1 VRTKAL
7 YQCHV
12 SDKFLR
18 QAGFNPGLYAI
29 ADDSVAPD
37 QLLVD
42 KVRLLLEAK
51 VPVIQLRLKNTSRQ
65 GAFEAA
71 QDVVQLAKGSGT
83 KILINDSVEIALC
96 TGVDGVHL
104 GADDLPIWVARS
116 LLRDK
121 IVGATCRTLVE
132 LETAAQQGADYG
144 GLGPVFSSTT
154 KALAVAPLGLLAAF
168 DMAQRSPIPV
178 VAIGGL
184 RLEHVPA
191 LAKSAV
197 YSMAVVSD
205 LWRDDNVV
213 SRAQAFLRA
222 WSTA

>member
-1 VRTKAL
+1 
-7 YQCHV
+7 V

-18 QAGFNPGLYAI
+18 HEGFEPGLYAI
-29 ADDSVAPD
+29 ADDSVAPER
-37 QLLVD
+37 LLAN

-65 GAFEAA
+65 QAFEVA

-96 TGVDGVHL
+96 SGADGVHL
-104 GADDLPIWVARS
+104 GADDLPIQVARS
-116 LLRDK
+116 LLRNK
-121 IVGATCRTLVE
+121 IVGATCRTLFE
-132 LETAAQQGADYG
+132 LEAAAAQGADYG

-154 KALAVAPLGLLAAF
+154 KALAVAPLGLLAALEV
-168 DMAQRSPIPV
+168 AQRSPIPV

-184 RLEHVPA
+184 RLEHA
-191 LAKSAV
+191 AEIAKSAV

-205 LWRDDNVV
+205 LWHHDNVV
-213 SRAQAFLRA
+213 SRAQAILRA